1 MWVDQKGNVAKLGCL
16 SNNQKWEQ
24 TCEGTTW
31 VGDIGSCPEGPLP
44 GKLKIKLPDCITLIF
59 YFTLF

>member
-1 MWVDQKGNVAKLGCL
+1 MWVNHEKDNVAELGCL

-31 VGDIGSCPEGPLP
+31 VGDIGSCPEDYRTG
-44 GKLKIKLPDCITLIF
+44 T
-59 YFTLF
+59 